1 MTGDLARLRDWW
13 AERRGDRERSIAWIL
28 DPADENEAHRA
39 VDRAI
44 DRGATLIALHIDG
57 DDSASRAAIAF
68 VANVPATDV
77 VEQRPGTTDHAWMEA
92 VAEVRDLLESFR
104 GVPPEDDGVDSAA
117 HALPTPEVPTPE
129 VPTPRV
135 PTPRVPTPR
144 VPAPKAHAAQAAITS
159 AAQRETAIIFDGLAA
174 HAGAALVSTAD
185 SRAREWMLPATSST
199 DPAIREAQTL
209 LDIEPATHFGTNG
222 GDATS
227 LRAVLS
233 LLDVVDPA

>member
-1 MTGDLARLRDWW
+1 MSNDDPHAVTGDLARLRDWW
-13 AERRGDRERSIAWIL
+13 DKRRGDRERSIAWIL
-28 DPADENEAHRA
+28 DPEDEEQARRA

-44 DRGATLIALHIDG
+44 DSGATLIALHIDG

-77 VEQRPGTTDHAWMEA
+77 VEQRPETTDHAWMEA
-92 VAEVRDLLESFR
+92 VAEVRDLLEPFR
-104 GVPPEDDGVDSAA
+104 GVPPEHDGVDSAA
-117 HALPTPEVPTPE
+117 HALP
-129 VPTPRV
+129 
-135 PTPRVPTPR
+135 
-144 VPAPKAHAAQAAITS
+144 APKARAAQAAIMS

-185 SRAREWMLPATSST
+185 ARAREWMLPATSST

>member
-1 MTGDLARLRDWW
+1 MANDDSHAVTGDLARLRDWW

-28 DPADENEAHRA
+28 DPADEDEARRA
-39 VDRAI
+39 VDGAI
-44 DRGATLIALHIDG
+44 DSGATLIALHIDG

-68 VANVPATDV
+68 VANVPATAV
-77 VEQRPGTTDHAWMEA
+77 VEQRPGNSDHAWMEA
-92 VAEVRDLLESFR
+92 VAEVRDLLEPFR

-117 HALPTPEVPTPE
+117 HALP
-129 VPTPRV
+129 
-135 PTPRVPTPR
+135 
-144 VPAPKAHAAQAAITS
+144 APKARAEQAAITS

-199 DPAIREAQTL
+199 DPAIREAQTI

>member
-1 MTGDLARLRDWW
+1 MANDDPHAMTGDLARLRDWW

-28 DPADENEAHRA
+28 DPADENEARRA

-44 DRGATLIALHIDG
+44 DSGATLIALHIDG

-92 VAEVRDLLESFR
+92 VAEVRDLLEPFR
-104 GVPPEDDGVDSAA
+104 GVSPEDDGVDSAA
-117 HALPTPEVPTPE
+117 HALPAPGI
-129 VPTPRV
+129 
-135 PTPRVPTPR
+135 
-144 VPAPKAHAAQAAITS
+144 PAAKAHAAQAAITS

-209 LDIEPATHFGTNG
+209 VDIEPATHFGTNG

-233 LLDVVDPA
+233 LLDVVDSA

>member
-1 MTGDLARLRDWW
+1 MANDDAHAVTGDLARLRDWW

-28 DPADENEAHRA
+28 DPEDEDEARRA

-44 DRGATLIALHIDG
+44 DSGATLIALHIDG

-92 VAEVRDLLESFR
+92 VAEVRDLLEPFR
-104 GVPPEDDGVDSAA
+104 GVSPEDDGVDSAA
-117 HALPTPEVPTPE
+117 HALPAPGI
-129 VPTPRV
+129 
-135 PTPRVPTPR
+135 
-144 VPAPKAHAAQAAITS
+144 PAAKAHAAQAAITS

-185 SRAREWMLPATSST
+185 SRAQEWMLPATSST
-199 DPAIREAQTL
+199 DPAIREAQIL

>member
-1 MTGDLARLRDWW
+1 VANDDPHAVTGDLARLRDWW
-13 AERRGDRERSIAWIL
+13 VERRGDRERSIAWIL
-28 DPADENEAHRA
+28 DPADEDEARRA

-44 DRGATLIALHIDG
+44 DSGATLIALHIDG

-92 VAEVRDLLESFR
+92 VAEVRDLLEPFR
-104 GVPPEDDGVDSAA
+104 GVPPEDTSVDSAA
-117 HALPTPEVPTPE
+117 HALPAPG
-129 VPTPRV
+129 
-135 PTPRVPTPR
+135 
-144 VPAPKAHAAQAAITS
+144 VPAPKAHAAQAAIMS

-185 SRAREWMLPATSST
+185 ARAREWMLPATSST

>member
-1 MTGDLARLRDWW
+1 MANDDPNAVTGDLARLRDWW
-13 AERRGDRERSIAWIL
+13 ANRRGDRERSIAWIL
-28 DPADENEAHRA
+28 DPADDDEARRA

-44 DRGATLIALHIDG
+44 DSGATLIALHIDG

-92 VAEVRDLLESFR
+92 VAEVRDLLEPFR
-104 GVPPEDDGVDSAA
+104 GVSPEDDGVDSAA
-117 HALPTPEVPTPE
+117 HALPAPGI
-129 VPTPRV
+129 
-135 PTPRVPTPR
+135 
-144 VPAPKAHAAQAAITS
+144 PAAKAHAAQAAITS

-185 SRAREWMLPATSST
+185 SRAQEWMLPATSST
-199 DPAIREAQTL
+199 DPAIREAQIL

>member
-1 MTGDLARLRDWW
+1 MSNDDPHAVTGDLARLRDWW

-28 DPADENEAHRA
+28 DPEDEDEARRA
-39 VDRAI
+39 VDGAI
-44 DRGATLIALHIDG
+44 DSGATLIALHIDG
-57 DDSASRAAIAF
+57 DDSSSRAVIAF
-68 VANVPATDV
+68 VANVLATNV
-77 VEQRPGTTDHAWMEA
+77 VEQQPGTTDHAWMEA
-92 VAEVRDLLESFR
+92 VAEVRDLLEPFR

-117 HALPTPEVPTPE
+117 HALPTPGVPTPG
-129 VPTPRV
+129 
-135 PTPRVPTPR
+135 
-144 VPAPKAHAAQAAITS
+144 VPAPGVPAPRAHAAKAAITS

-185 SRAREWMLPATSST
+185 SRAREWILPATSST

-209 LDIEPATHFGTNG
+209 LDIEPATHFGTKG

>member
-1 MTGDLARLRDWW
+1 MANDDPHAMTGDLARLRDWW

-117 HALPTPEVPTPE
+117 HALPTPGVPTPGI
-129 VPTPRV
+129 
-135 PTPRVPTPR
+135 
-144 VPAPKAHAAQAAITS
+144 PAPRAHAAKAAITS

-209 LDIEPATHFGTNG
+209 VDIEPATHFGTNG

-233 LLDVVDPA
+233 LLDVVDSA

>member
-13 AERRGDRERSIAWIL
+13 AERRGDRERSITWIL
-28 DPADENEAHRA
+28 DPADEDEARRA
-39 VDRAI
+39 VDGAI
-44 DRGATLIALHIDG
+44 DSGATLIALHIDG

-68 VANVPATDV
+68 VANVPATAV
-77 VEQRPGTTDHAWMEA
+77 VEQRPGNSDHAWMEA
-92 VAEVRDLLESFR
+92 VAEVRDLLEPFR

-117 HALPTPEVPTPE
+117 HALP
-129 VPTPRV
+129 
-135 PTPRVPTPR
+135 
-144 VPAPKAHAAQAAITS
+144 APKARAAQAAITS

-209 LDIEPATHFGTNG
+209 LDIEPATHFGTYG

>member
-1 MTGDLARLRDWW
+1 MSNDDPHAVTGDLARLRDWW

-28 DPADENEAHRA
+28 DPEDEDEARRA
-39 VDRAI
+39 VDGAI
-44 DRGATLIALHIDG
+44 DSGATLIALHIDG
-57 DDSASRAAIAF
+57 DDSSSRAVIAF
-68 VANVPATDV
+68 VANVLATNV
-77 VEQRPGTTDHAWMEA
+77 VEQQPGTTDHAWMEA
-92 VAEVRDLLESFR
+92 VAEVRDLLEPFR

-117 HALPTPEVPTPE
+117 HALPTPGVPTPG
-129 VPTPRV
+129 
-135 PTPRVPTPR
+135 
-144 VPAPKAHAAQAAITS
+144 VPAPGVPAPRAHAAKAAITS

-209 LDIEPATHFGTNG
+209 LDIEPATHFGTKG

>member
-1 MTGDLARLRDWW
+1 MANDDPHAMTGDLARLRDWW

-117 HALPTPEVPTPE
+117 HALPTPEVPTP
-129 VPTPRV
+129 
-135 PTPRVPTPR
+135 RVPTPR

>member
-13 AERRGDRERSIAWIL
+13 DKRRGDRERSIAWIL
-28 DPADENEAHRA
+28 DPEDEEQARRA

-44 DRGATLIALHIDG
+44 DSGATLIALHIDG

-77 VEQRPGTTDHAWMEA
+77 VEQQPGTTDHAWMEA
-92 VAEVRDLLESFR
+92 VAEVRDLLEPFR
-104 GVPPEDDGVDSAA
+104 GVPPEDTSVDSAA
-117 HALPTPEVPTPE
+117 HALP
-129 VPTPRV
+129 
-135 PTPRVPTPR
+135 
-144 VPAPKAHAAQAAITS
+144 APKARGAQAAIMS

-185 SRAREWMLPATSST
+185 ARAREWMLPATSST

>member
-1 MTGDLARLRDWW
+1 MANDDPHAVTGDLARLRDWW
-13 AERRGDRERSIAWIL
+13 AERRGDRERSITWIL
-28 DPADENEAHRA
+28 DPADEDEARRA

-44 DRGATLIALHIDG
+44 DSGATLIALHIDG

-77 VEQRPGTTDHAWMEA
+77 VEQQPGTTDHAWMEA
-92 VAEVRDLLESFR
+92 VAEVRDLLEPFR
-104 GVPPEDDGVDSAA
+104 GVPPEDTSVDSAA
-117 HALPTPEVPTPE
+117 HALPD
-129 VPTPRV
+129 
-135 PTPRVPTPR
+135 PR
-144 VPAPKAHAAQAAITS
+144 VPAPKAHAAQAAIMS
-159 AAQRETAIIFDGLAA
+159 AAQRETAIIFDGLVA

-209 LDIEPATHFGTNG
+209 LDIEPAAHFGTNG

>member
-1 MTGDLARLRDWW
+1 MSNDDPHAVTGDLARLRDWW

-28 DPADENEAHRA
+28 DPEDEEQARRA

-44 DRGATLIALHIDG
+44 DSGATLIALHIDG

-77 VEQRPGTTDHAWMEA
+77 VEQRPETTDHAWMEA
-92 VAEVRDLLESFR
+92 VAEVRDLLEPFR
-104 GVPPEDDGVDSAA
+104 GVPPEHDGVDSAA
-117 HALPTPEVPTPE
+117 HALP
-129 VPTPRV
+129 
-135 PTPRVPTPR
+135 
-144 VPAPKAHAAQAAITS
+144 APKARAAQAAIMS

-185 SRAREWMLPATSST
+185 ARAREWMLPATSST

>member
-1 MTGDLARLRDWW
+1 
-13 AERRGDRERSIAWIL
+13 SITWIL
-28 DPADENEAHRA
+28 DPADDDEARRA

-44 DRGATLIALHIDG
+44 DSGATLIALHIDG
-57 DDSASRAAIAF
+57 DDSASRAVIAF

-92 VAEVRDLLESFR
+92 VAEVRDLLEPFR
-104 GVPPEDDGVDSAA
+104 GVPPEDTSVDSAA
-117 HALPTPEVPTPE
+117 HNLPAPGIPAPG
-129 VPTPRV
+129 
-135 PTPRVPTPR
+135 
-144 VPAPKAHAAQAAITS
+144 VPASKAHAAQAAITS
-159 AAQRETAIIFDGLAA
+159 AAQRETALSFDGLAA

-233 LLDVVDPA
+233 LLDVVDSA

>member
-1 MTGDLARLRDWW
+1 MSNDDPHAVTGDLARLRDWW

-28 DPADENEAHRA
+28 DPEDEEQARRA

-44 DRGATLIALHIDG
+44 DSGATLIALHIDG

-92 VAEVRDLLESFR
+92 VAEVRDLLEPCR
-104 GVPPEDDGVDSAA
+104 GVPPEDTSVDSAA
-117 HALPTPEVPTPE
+117 HALP
-129 VPTPRV
+129 
-135 PTPRVPTPR
+135 
-144 VPAPKAHAAQAAITS
+144 APKARGAQAAIMS
-159 AAQRETAIIFDGLAA
+159 AAQRETAIIFDGLVA

-209 LDIEPATHFGTNG
+209 LDIEPAAHFGTNG

>member
-1 MTGDLARLRDWW
+1 MANDDPHAVTGDLARLRDWW
-13 AERRGDRERSIAWIL
+13 AERRGDRERSITWIL
-28 DPADENEAHRA
+28 DPADEDEARRA
-39 VDRAI
+39 VDGAI
-44 DRGATLIALHIDG
+44 DSGATLIALHIDG

-77 VEQRPGTTDHAWMEA
+77 VEQQPGTTDHAWMEA
-92 VAEVRDLLESFR
+92 VAEVRDLLEPFR
-104 GVPPEDDGVDSAA
+104 GVPPEDTSVDSAA
-117 HALPTPEVPTPE
+117 HALP
-129 VPTPRV
+129 
-135 PTPRVPTPR
+135 
-144 VPAPKAHAAQAAITS
+144 APKARGAQAAIMS
-159 AAQRETAIIFDGLAA
+159 AAQRETAIIFDGLVA

-209 LDIEPATHFGTNG
+209 LDIEPAAHFGTNG

>member
-1 MTGDLARLRDWW
+1 MANDDPHAMTGDLARLRDWW

-28 DPADENEAHRA
+28 DLADENEARRA

-44 DRGATLIALHIDG
+44 DSGATLIALHIDG
-57 DDSASRAAIAF
+57 DDSASRAVIAF

-92 VAEVRDLLESFR
+92 VAEVRDLLEPFR
-104 GVPPEDDGVDSAA
+104 GVSPEDDGVDSAA
-117 HALPTPEVPTPE
+117 HALPAPGI
-129 VPTPRV
+129 
-135 PTPRVPTPR
+135 
-144 VPAPKAHAAQAAITS
+144 PAAKAHAAQAAITS

-174 HAGAALVSTAD
+174 HAGAALVSSAD

>member
-1 MTGDLARLRDWW
+1 MANDDPHAMTGDLARLRDWW
-13 AERRGDRERSIAWIL
+13 ANRRGDRERSIAWIL
-28 DPADENEAHRA
+28 DPADDDEARRA

-44 DRGATLIALHIDG
+44 DSGATLIALHIDG
-57 DDSASRAAIAF
+57 DDSESRAAIAF

-77 VEQRPGTTDHAWMEA
+77 VEQRPGTTDHAWMKA
-92 VAEVRDLLESFR
+92 VAGVRDLLEPFR

-117 HALPTPEVPTPE
+117 HALPAPG
-129 VPTPRV
+129 
-135 PTPRVPTPR
+135 VPTPR

-185 SRAREWMLPATSST
+185 SRAREMMLPATSST

>member
-1 MTGDLARLRDWW
+1 VANDDPNAVTGDLARLRDWW
-13 AERRGDRERSIAWIL
+13 ANRRGDRERSIAWIL
-28 DPADENEAHRA
+28 DPADDDEARRA

-44 DRGATLIALHIDG
+44 DSGATLIALHIDG
-57 DDSASRAAIAF
+57 DDSASRAVIAF

-92 VAEVRDLLESFR
+92 VAEVRDLLEPFR
-104 GVPPEDDGVDSAA
+104 GVSPEDDGVDSAA
-117 HALPTPEVPTPE
+117 HALPAPGI
-129 VPTPRV
+129 
-135 PTPRVPTPR
+135 
-144 VPAPKAHAAQAAITS
+144 PAAKAHAAQAAITS

-185 SRAREWMLPATSST
+185 SRAQEWMLPATSST
-199 DPAIREAQTL
+199 DPAIREAQIL

>member
-1 MTGDLARLRDWW
+1 VANDDPHAVTGDLARLRDWW
-13 AERRGDRERSIAWIL
+13 VERRGDRERSIAWIL
-28 DPADENEAHRA
+28 DPADEDEARRA

-44 DRGATLIALHIDG
+44 DSGATLIALHIDG

-77 VEQRPGTTDHAWMEA
+77 VEQRPETTDHAWMEA
-92 VAEVRDLLESFR
+92 VAEVRDLLEPFR
-104 GVPPEDDGVDSAA
+104 GVPPEHDGVDSAA
-117 HALPTPEVPTPE
+117 HNLPAPGTPAPGVS
-129 VPTPRV
+129 
-135 PTPRVPTPR
+135 
-144 VPAPKAHAAQAAITS
+144 APKAHAAQAAITS

-185 SRAREWMLPATSST
+185 ARAREWMLPATSST
-199 DPAIREAQTL
+199 DPAIREAQAL

>member
-1 MTGDLARLRDWW
+1 MSNDDPHAMTGDLARLRDWW
-13 AERRGDRERSIAWIL
+13 AERRGDRERSITWIL
-28 DPADENEAHRA
+28 DPADDDEARRA
-39 VDRAI
+39 VDGAI
-44 DRGATLIALHIDG
+44 DSGATLIALHIDG
-57 DDSASRAAIAF
+57 DDSASRAVIAF

-92 VAEVRDLLESFR
+92 VAEVRDLLEPFR
-104 GVPPEDDGVDSAA
+104 GMPPEDTSVDSAA
-117 HALPTPEVPTPE
+117 HALPAPGIPAPG
-129 VPTPRV
+129 
-135 PTPRVPTPR
+135 
-144 VPAPKAHAAQAAITS
+144 VPASKAHAAQAAITS

>member
-1 MTGDLARLRDWW
+1 MANDDAHAVTGDLARLRDWW

-28 DPADENEAHRA
+28 DPEDEDEARRA

-44 DRGATLIALHIDG
+44 DSGATLIALHIDG
-57 DDSASRAAIAF
+57 DDSASRAVIAF

-92 VAEVRDLLESFR
+92 VAEVRDLLEPFW
-104 GVPPEDDGVDSAA
+104 GVSPEDDGVDSAA
-117 HALPTPEVPTPE
+117 HALPAQGVPAPGI
-129 VPTPRV
+129 PAPG
-135 PTPRVPTPR
+135 

-185 SRAREWMLPATSST
+185 SRAQEWMLPATSST
-199 DPAIREAQTL
+199 DPAIREAQIL

>member
-1 MTGDLARLRDWW
+1 MANDDPHAMTGDLARLRDWW

-28 DPADENEAHRA
+28 DPADENEARRA

-44 DRGATLIALHIDG
+44 DSGATLIALHIDG

-92 VAEVRDLLESFR
+92 VAEVRDLLEPFR

-117 HALPTPEVPTPE
+117 HALPAPG
-129 VPTPRV
+129 
-135 PTPRVPTPR
+135 VPTPR

>member
-1 MTGDLARLRDWW
+1 MSNDDPQAVTGDLARLRNWW

-28 DPADENEAHRA
+28 DPADDDEARKA

-44 DRGATLIALHIDG
+44 DSGATLIALHIDG
-57 DDSASRAAIAF
+57 DDSASRAVIAF

-77 VEQRPGTTDHAWMEA
+77 VEQRPGTSDHAWMEA
-92 VAEVRDLLESFR
+92 VAEVRDLLEPFR

-117 HALPTPEVPTPE
+117 HNLPAPGIPAPG
-129 VPTPRV
+129 
-135 PTPRVPTPR
+135 
-144 VPAPKAHAAQAAITS
+144 VPASKAHAAQAAITS

>member
-1 MTGDLARLRDWW
+1 MANDDPHAVTGDLARLRDWW
-13 AERRGDRERSIAWIL
+13 AERRGDRERSITWIL
-28 DPADENEAHRA
+28 DPADEDEARRA

-44 DRGATLIALHIDG
+44 DSGATLIALHIDG

-77 VEQRPGTTDHAWMEA
+77 VEQQPGTTDHAWMEA
-92 VAEVRDLLESFR
+92 VAEVRDLLEPFR
-104 GVPPEDDGVDSAA
+104 GVPPEDTSVDSAA
-117 HALPTPEVPTPE
+117 HALP
-129 VPTPRV
+129 
-135 PTPRVPTPR
+135 
-144 VPAPKAHAAQAAITS
+144 APKARGAQAAIMS
-159 AAQRETAIIFDGLAA
+159 AAQRETAIIFDGLVA

>member
-1 MTGDLARLRDWW
+1 MANDDPHAVTGDLARLRDWW
-13 AERRGDRERSIAWIL
+13 AERRGDRERSITWIL
-28 DPADENEAHRA
+28 DPADEDEARRA

-44 DRGATLIALHIDG
+44 DSGATLIALHIDG

-77 VEQRPGTTDHAWMEA
+77 VEQQPGTTDHAWMET
-92 VAEVRDLLESFR
+92 VAEVRDLLEPFR
-104 GVPPEDDGVDSAA
+104 GVPPEDTSVDSAA
-117 HALPTPEVPTPE
+117 HALP
-129 VPTPRV
+129 
-135 PTPRVPTPR
+135 
-144 VPAPKAHAAQAAITS
+144 APKARGAQAAIMS
-159 AAQRETAIIFDGLAA
+159 AAQRETAIIFDGLVA

-209 LDIEPATHFGTNG
+209 LDIEPAAHFGTNG

>member
-1 MTGDLARLRDWW
+1 MSNDDPHAVTGDLARLRDWW

-28 DPADENEAHRA
+28 DPEDEDEARRA
-39 VDRAI
+39 VDGAI
-44 DRGATLIALHIDG
+44 DSGATLIALHIDG
-57 DDSASRAAIAF
+57 DDSSSRAVIAF

-77 VEQRPGTTDHAWMEA
+77 VEQQPGTTDHAWMEA
-92 VAEVRDLLESFR
+92 VAEVRDLLEPFR

-117 HALPTPEVPTPE
+117 HALPTPGVPTPGI
-129 VPTPRV
+129 
-135 PTPRVPTPR
+135 
-144 VPAPKAHAAQAAITS
+144 PAPRAHAAKAAITS

-209 LDIEPATHFGTNG
+209 LDIEPATHFGTKG

>member
-1 MTGDLARLRDWW
+1 MANDDPHAVTGDLARLRDWW
-13 AERRGDRERSIAWIL
+13 AERRGDRERSIASIL
-28 DPADENEAHRA
+28 DPADEDEARRA
-39 VDRAI
+39 VNRAI
-44 DRGATLIALHIDG
+44 DSGATLIALHIDG

-77 VEQRPGTTDHAWMEA
+77 VEQQPGTTDHAWMEA
-92 VAEVRDLLESFR
+92 VAEVRDLLEPFR
-104 GVPPEDDGVDSAA
+104 GVPPEDTSVDSAA
-117 HALPTPEVPTPE
+117 HALP
-129 VPTPRV
+129 
-135 PTPRVPTPR
+135 
-144 VPAPKAHAAQAAITS
+144 APKARGAQAAIMS
-159 AAQRETAIIFDGLAA
+159 AAQRETAIIFDGLVA

-209 LDIEPATHFGTNG
+209 LDIEPAAHFGTNG

>member
-1 MTGDLARLRDWW
+1 VSNDDPHAVTGDLARLRDWW
-13 AERRGDRERSIAWIL
+13 DKRRGDRERSIAWIL
-28 DPADENEAHRA
+28 DPEDEEQARRA

-44 DRGATLIALHIDG
+44 DSGATLIALHIDG

-92 VAEVRDLLESFR
+92 VAEVRDLLEPFR
-104 GVPPEDDGVDSAA
+104 GVSPEDDGVDSAA
-117 HALPTPEVPTPE
+117 HALPAPGI
-129 VPTPRV
+129 
-135 PTPRVPTPR
+135 
-144 VPAPKAHAAQAAITS
+144 PAAKAHAAQAAITS

-185 SRAREWMLPATSST
+185 ARAREWMLPATSST

>member
-1 MTGDLARLRDWW
+1 VANDDPHAVTGDLARLRDWW
-13 AERRGDRERSIAWIL
+13 AERRGDRERSITWIL
-28 DPADENEAHRA
+28 DPADEDEARRA

-44 DRGATLIALHIDG
+44 DSGATLIALHIDG

-77 VEQRPGTTDHAWMEA
+77 VEQQPGTTDHAWMEA
-92 VAEVRDLLESFR
+92 VAEVRDLLEPFR
-104 GVPPEDDGVDSAA
+104 GVPPEDTSVDSAA
-117 HALPTPEVPTPE
+117 HALP
-129 VPTPRV
+129 
-135 PTPRVPTPR
+135 
-144 VPAPKAHAAQAAITS
+144 APKARGAQAAIMS

-199 DPAIREAQTL
+199 DPAICEAQTL

>member
-1 MTGDLARLRDWW
+1 MSNDDPHAVTGDLARLRDWW

-28 DPADENEAHRA
+28 DPEDEEQARRA

-44 DRGATLIALHIDG
+44 DSGATLIALHIDG

-77 VEQRPGTTDHAWMEA
+77 VEQQPGTTDHAWMEA
-92 VAEVRDLLESFR
+92 VAEVRDLLEPFR
-104 GVPPEDDGVDSAA
+104 GVPPEDTSVDSAA
-117 HALPTPEVPTPE
+117 HALP
-129 VPTPRV
+129 
-135 PTPRVPTPR
+135 
-144 VPAPKAHAAQAAITS
+144 APKARGAQAAIMS

-185 SRAREWMLPATSST
+185 ARAQEWMLPATSST

>member
-28 DPADENEAHRA
+28 DPADENEARRA

-44 DRGATLIALHIDG
+44 DSGATLIALHIDG

-92 VAEVRDLLESFR
+92 VAEVRDLLEPFR

-117 HALPTPEVPTPE
+117 HALPAPGVPS
-129 VPTPRV
+129 
-135 PTPRVPTPR
+135 PR
-144 VPAPKAHAAQAAITS
+144 VPAPKAHVAQAAITS

>member
-1 MTGDLARLRDWW
+1 MSNDDPHAVTGDLARLRDWW
-13 AERRGDRERSIAWIL
+13 AERRGDRERSITWIL
-28 DPADENEAHRA
+28 DPADEDEARRA

-44 DRGATLIALHIDG
+44 DSGATLIALHIDG

-77 VEQRPGTTDHAWMEA
+77 VEQQPGTTDHAWMEA
-92 VAEVRDLLESFR
+92 VAEVRDLLEPFR
-104 GVPPEDDGVDSAA
+104 GVPPEDTSVDSAA
-117 HALPTPEVPTPE
+117 HALP
-129 VPTPRV
+129 
-135 PTPRVPTPR
+135 
-144 VPAPKAHAAQAAITS
+144 APKARGAQAAIMS
-159 AAQRETAIIFDGLAA
+159 AAQRETAIIFDGLVA

-209 LDIEPATHFGTNG
+209 LDIEPAAHFGTNG

>member
-1 MTGDLARLRDWW
+1 MANDDPNAVTGDLARLRDWW

-28 DPADENEAHRA
+28 DPADDDEARRA

-44 DRGATLIALHIDG
+44 DSGATLIALHIDG
-57 DDSASRAAIAF
+57 DDSASRAVIAF

-92 VAEVRDLLESFR
+92 VAEVRDLLEPFR
-104 GVPPEDDGVDSAA
+104 GVSPEDDGVDSAA
-117 HALPTPEVPTPE
+117 HALPAPGI
-129 VPTPRV
+129 
-135 PTPRVPTPR
+135 
-144 VPAPKAHAAQAAITS
+144 PAAKAHAAQAAITS

-185 SRAREWMLPATSST
+185 SRAQEWMLPATSST
-199 DPAIREAQTL
+199 DPAIREAQIL

>member
-1 MTGDLARLRDWW
+1 MANDDPRAVTGDLARLRNWW

-28 DPADENEAHRA
+28 DPKDDDEARRA

-44 DRGATLIALHIDG
+44 DSGATLIALHIDG
-57 DDSASRAAIAF
+57 DDSASRAVIAC

-77 VEQRPGTTDHAWMEA
+77 VEQRPGNSDHAWMEA
-92 VAEVRDLLESFR
+92 VAEVRDLLGPFR
-104 GVPPEDDGVDSAA
+104 GVPPEDDGVGSAA
-117 HALPTPEVPTPE
+117 NNLPAPGIPAPG
-129 VPTPRV
+129 
-135 PTPRVPTPR
+135 
-144 VPAPKAHAAQAAITS
+144 VPASKAHAAQAAITS

-209 LDIEPATHFGTNG
+209 LDIEPATHFGTND

>member
-1 MTGDLARLRDWW
+1 MANDDPHAVTGDLARLRDWW
-13 AERRGDRERSIAWIL
+13 AERRGDRERSITWIL
-28 DPADENEAHRA
+28 DPADEDEARRA

-44 DRGATLIALHIDG
+44 DSGATLIALHIDG

-77 VEQRPGTTDHAWMEA
+77 VEQQPGTTDHAWMEA
-92 VAEVRDLLESFR
+92 VAEVRDLLEPFR
-104 GVPPEDDGVDSAA
+104 GVPPEDTSVDSAA
-117 HALPTPEVPTPE
+117 HALP
-129 VPTPRV
+129 
-135 PTPRVPTPR
+135 
-144 VPAPKAHAAQAAITS
+144 APKARGAQAAIMS
-159 AAQRETAIIFDGLAA
+159 AAQRETAIIFDGLVA

-185 SRAREWMLPATSST
+185 ARAREWMLPATSST

-209 LDIEPATHFGTNG
+209 LDIEPAAHFGTNG